1 MDEQEALIMTAR
13 SESAIDE
20 DEDNLSSL
28 SKCKAINSSYINL
41 KRNNLLVQYVPQK

>member
-1 MDEQEALIMTAR
+1 MILTAR

-20 DEDNLSSL
+20 EDDMTNF

-41 KRNNLLVQYVPQK
+41 KRNNMLGGAFEYKP